1 MVQIPPPLFIIMQTK
16 EERLKKRKERR
27 VRRKE
32 KIRKAKEEIKKEFKL
47 NAPNILTL
55 LRLILTFFIVY
66 MVFSGYSRISI
77 AMVFAITALTDWFD
91 GIVARRFKQTSFI
104 GARLDQVID
113 RIFTAVVFLIFLIY
127 ALTNNNNDKLLIML
141 ILVVSR
147 EIVGLP
153 GIVVRVIRQ
162 KDLYE
167 VLYIGKITNW
177 IQGIAFTLIIADFSF
192 ALYPAIIAGL
202 VGIYSGFTYLKHSFE

>member
-1 MVQIPPPLFIIMQTK
+1 MK
-16 EERLKKRKERR
+16 EEKMLIKKQEEKEEKLMRKAERKKE
-27 VRRKE
+27 RKE
-32 KIRKAKEEIKKEFKL
+32 KIRKAKEEIKKEFRL

-55 LRLILTFFIVY
+55 ARLILTFFIVY
-66 MVFSGYSRISI
+66 MIFSGYSRISI
-77 AMVFAITALTDWFD
+77 AIVFAVTALTDWFD
-91 GIVARRFKQTSFI
+91 GIIARRFKQTSFI

-113 RIFTAVVFLIFLIY
+113 RIFTAVVFLVFLIY
-127 ALTNNNNDKLLIML
+127 ALTNNNDKLLIML

-192 ALYPAIIAGL
+192 AIYAAIIAGL
-202 VGIYSGFTYLKHSFE
+202 IGIYSGFTYLKHSFE